1 MFSATQGKFMKRVK
15 LLIASSVALAWSCA
29 SHAAVIN
36 YSALIDLDPSMFQT
50 PGMLVVPLTGGAMDI
65 AVGDTLQG
73 TITFLNGGRVTVF
86 NGSVDGRERVS
97 ATFRPDTGT
106 TAFSTGSLQL
116 LGVEGDY
123 LGPTTITSLPV
134 GGAIGFAGRGN
145 LTDSSFSFSGI
156 SFSITYVDES
166 SQGDFPLTTPVTPT
180 FLQFPIETVA
190 ISESAVPEP
199 MTWALMILGF
209 GLAGSRLRSRPRAT
223 A

>member
-1 MFSATQGKFMKRVK
+1 MDRIK
-15 LLIASSVALAWSCA
+15 LLIASGAALAWGCA
-29 SHAAVIN
+29 SQAAVIN
-36 YSALIDLDPSMFQT
+36 YSALIDLDPSMFQR
-50 PGMLVVPLTGGAMDI
+50 PGMLVVPLTGGAMDMV
-65 AVGDTLQG
+65 VGDTLHG
-73 TITFLNGGRVTVF
+73 TITFLHGGRVTVF

-97 ATFRPDTGT
+97 AHFSPGAGT

-116 LGVEGDY
+116 LGIEGDY

-145 LTDSSFSFSGI
+145 LTDTSFSFSGI

-166 SQGDFPLTTPVTPT
+166 TQGDFPLTTRVTPA

-209 GLAGSRLRSRPRAT
+209 GLAGSGLRLRPRPT